1 MLSDVHISNFWMVGS
16 MCINHNRFIYKL
28 VSHGVREGNNVPL
41 GIASFVH
48 ALNIEYFR
56 YVHGEACNSSF
67 NLASGSGT
75 HYTYIRMHI
84 RHLARMA
91 RQFFRHYAHCFKG
104 TYFPHYSPGRLGAGL
119 PSPPSQQCI
128 SEPGSPH
135 QLVKAGTKNGPR
147 PFSQQS
153 QIKN

>member
-56 YVHGEACNSSF
+56 YVHREACNSSF
-67 NLASGSGT
+67 NLASGSGA
-75 HYTYIRMHI
+75 HYTYI
-84 RHLARMA
+84 
-91 RQFFRHYAHCFKG
+91 C
-104 TYFPHYSPGRLGAGL
+104 TS
-119 PSPPSQQCI
+119 
-128 SEPGSPH
+128 
-135 QLVKAGTKNGPR
+135 VT
-147 PFSQQS
+147 
-153 QIKN
+153 